1 MVILK
6 NAMKTLIL
14 NVDRDDDFGRKAKVK
29 SPIVGVQ
36 DNIEAANK
44 LGQSDPEDSD
54 LNAIFLAIA
63 TYNSLKKKGKD
74 VDIATI
80 CGDINVGI
88 KSDQILAEQLEK
100 VLKKTNADDVIL
112 ISDGSEDEY
121 ILPMIQSRIKITS
134 VKRVSVKQ
142 SKDLEDAYY
151 RIIKLLDDDKVKKQ
165 FFLPVALILIV
176 WAVFALLDMTA
187 SGFGAILFTLGV
199 YLLIR
204 VFNWERNVVI
214 IWEDI
219 KSGLLTGKLSFYTYI
234 IAAVVIAVSIFYAY
248 NHTDSNSDIW
258 VIPILS
264 FLSHIIWG
272 IVAAGLIAAFGR
284 VTDIYVREK
293 QVQWSYWIIPFSL
306 FAFGFIGSA
315 ISRSLYDSI
324 YNHFSIQPFLTFYF
338 VGYTGV
344 GILIAFVGAITYHYI
359 REMYLTEMQ
368 NPDIEE
374 KTASLIEKN

>member
-324 YNHFSIQPFLTFYF
+324 YNHFSIHLLAYSC
-338 VGYTGV
+338 
-344 GILIAFVGAITYHYI
+344 
-359 REMYLTEMQ
+359 
-368 NPDIEE
+368 DI
-374 KTASLIEKN
+374 